1 MRVTRDDVAKKAG
14 VSTAT
19 VSYVINNKNNI
30 SEETK
35 KRVQA
40 AINELN
46 YKPDMIARSM
56 VTKET
61 KQLSIILNDI
71 ANPFYS
77 EIVLGFENLA
87 MEKGYFVNVCTGYKN
102 LTKYLESFIE
112 RRIDGVF
119 MAAIP
124 YKFDVKKMYEL
135 VNSGIKVV
143 MFGDSKADTEIISSI
158 ENDHIKGMD
167 LAIEHLKK
175 LGHKQIAYVSGF
187 GLEQRFDKRL
197 EGYLKA
203 VKKYDVSEEEGLI
216 VTNSK
221 EPYDT
226 NIETGMRLTNKL
238 LSTGQC
244 FTAIVCTNDL
254 MAFGAIEA
262 LRQKNIIVPE
272 DVSVV
277 GIDDIG
283 MAKIWSP
290 KLTTLRVPK
299 QDTGRK
305 AFEFLYSNIK
315 NGSTQYHINGLE
327 LIVREST
334 GPVLDH

>member
-19 VSYVINNKNNI
+19 VSYVINNKDNI
-30 SEETK
+30 SEKTRK
-35 KRVQA
+35 KVLDAVQ
-40 AINELN
+40 ELN

-77 EIVLGFENLA
+77 EMVLGFENIA

-102 LTKYLESFIE
+102 LTKYLDSFIE

-124 YKFDVKKMYEL
+124 YKFDVNKMYEL
-135 VNSGIKVV
+135 TKVGIKVV
-143 MFGDSKADTEIISSI
+143 MFGDSKADIKRISSI
-158 ENDHIKGMD
+158 ENDHIQGMD
-167 LAIEHLKK
+167 MAIKHLKN
-175 LGHKQIAYVSGF
+175 LGHKRIAYVSGF
-187 GLEQRFDKRL
+187 GLEHGFDKRL

-203 VKKYDVSEEEGLI
+203 REKYNLCQESGLI
-216 VTNSK
+216 VTNTK

-226 NIETGMRLTNKL
+226 TIDTGVRLTRKL
-238 LSTGQC
+238 MNSGQK

-254 MAFGAIEA
+254 MAFGAIHA
-262 LRQKNIIVPE
+262 LEQDNLRVPE

-277 GIDDIG
+277 GIDDIS
-283 MAKIWSP
+283 MAKIWNPS
-290 KLTTLRVPK
+290 LTTLQVPK
-299 QDTGRK
+299 IDTGRK

-315 NGSTQYHINGLE
+315 TGDTGYHVNDLE
-327 LIVREST
+327 LIVRNST
-334 GPVLDH
+334 GPVVKE